1 MFFDVGDRVRV
12 ISGDLF
18 GKQGNVTKIDGD
30 RVQVRGDNG
39 GKRTFTAASLV
50 LVEVVDPPPSGG
62 GAPTLE
68 ESSNGN
74 GSGAPT
80 VVLAQPVVVD
90 PPLGGG
96 GASTSWMVLED
107 RRTFLYD
114 WLLELEESG
123 CLNAWIES
131 ENRGGRSLYRI
142 VYHKSERKEPHR
154 VSGKHVHQL
163 KQQIER
169 GKLARHVR
177 ALLRA
182 IAE

>member
-1 MFFDVGDRVRV
+1 MFEVGDRVRV

-18 GKQGNVTKIDGD
+18 GRAGDVTKIDGD

-50 LVEVVDPPPSGG
+50 LVEVEAVPPFS
-62 GAPTLE
+62 
-68 ESSNGN
+68 
-74 GSGAPT
+74 
-80 VVLAQPVVVD
+80 
-90 PPLGGG
+90 GG
-96 GASTSWMVLED
+96 GASTLTESSNGSGSSATTAVLTQPVEVDPPPNGGGASTLED
-107 RRTFLYD
+107 RRTFLYV
-114 WLLELEESG
+114 WLLELEAAG

-131 ENRGGRSLYRI
+131 ENRGNRCLYRI
-142 VYHKSERKEPHR
+142 VYHKSEKKEPHR

>member
-1 MFFDVGDRVRV
+1 MFDVGDRVSV
-12 ISGDLF
+12 ISGELE
-18 GKQGNVTKIDGD
+18 GKHGTVVKVDGD

-80 VVLAQPVVVD
+80 AVLTQPVGA
-90 PPLGGG
+90 PPPPSGG
-96 GASTSWMVLED
+96 GASTLED
-107 RRTFLYD
+107 RQRFLYD

>member
-1 MFFDVGDRVRV
+1 MFDEGDRVRV

-50 LVEVVDPPPSGG
+50 LVEVVDPPSSGG
-62 GAPTLE
+62 GASTLK

-74 GSGAPT
+74 GSGAPAA
-80 VVLAQPVVVD
+80 VLAQPVGVD
-90 PPLGGG
+90 PPPSGG
-96 GASTSWMVLED
+96 GASTLED
-107 RRTFLYD
+107 RQRFLYD
-114 WLLELEESG
+114 WLLELEKSG

-142 VYHKSERKEPHR
+142 VYHKSEKKEPHR

>member
-1 MFFDVGDRVRV
+1 MFDVGDRVRV

-18 GKQGNVTKIDGD
+18 GRTGDVTKIDGD

-39 GKRTFTAASLV
+39 GKRTFPAASLV
-50 LVEVVDPPPSGG
+50 LVEVVVDPPPSGG
-62 GAPTLE
+62 APPTLA

-74 GSGAPT
+74 GSSAPT
-80 VVLAQPVVVD
+80 AVLTQPVGVD
-90 PPLGGG
+90 PTPGGG
-96 GASTSWMVLED
+96 GASTLED
-107 RRTFLYD
+107 RQRFLYD
-114 WLLELEESG
+114 WLLELEAAG
-123 CLNAWIES
+123 VLNAWIES

-142 VYHKSERKEPHR
+142 VYHKSERKEPRR
-154 VSGKHVHQL
+154 VSGKHVHNL
-163 KQQIER
+163 RQQIER

>member
-1 MFFDVGDRVRV
+1 MFEVGDRVRV

-18 GKQGNVTKIDGD
+18 GRTGDVTKIDGD

-50 LVEVVDPPPSGG
+50 LVEVVDPPSSGG

-74 GSGAPT
+74 DSGAPAA
-80 VVLAQPVVVD
+80 VLTQPVVVD
-90 PPLGGG
+90 PPPSGG
-96 GASTSWMVLED
+96 GASTLED

-114 WLLELEESG
+114 WLLELEAAG

-142 VYHKSERKEPHR
+142 VYHKSEKKEPHR

>member
-1 MFFDVGDRVRV
+1 MFDVGDRVRV

-39 GKRTFTAASLV
+39 GKRTFTAAFLA
-50 LVEVVDPPPSGG
+50 LVETMEASPPPSGG
-62 GAPTLE
+62 APPTLE
-68 ESSNGN
+68 ESSNDN
-74 GSGAPT
+74 GSSAST
-80 VVLAQPVVVD
+80 IVLAQPVVVD
-90 PPLGGG
+90 PPLSGG
-96 GASTSWMVLED
+96 TTTTLED

-114 WLLELEESG
+114 WLLELEAAG

-142 VYHKSERKEPHR
+142 VYHKSERKDPHR
-154 VSGKHVHQL
+154 ISGKHVHQL

-169 GKLARHVR
+169 GKLARNIR

>member
-1 MFFDVGDRVRV
+1 MFDVGDRVRV

-39 GKRTFTAASLV
+39 GKRTFTAASLA
-50 LVEVVDPPPSGG
+50 LVEVVDPLPSGG

-80 VVLAQPVVVD
+80 AVLMQSVGVE
-90 PPLGGG
+90 PPPGGG
-96 GASTSWMVLED
+96 DASTLES
-107 RRTFLYD
+107 RRIFLYD
-114 WLLELEESG
+114 WLLELEAAG
-123 CLNAWIES
+123 VLNAWIES
-131 ENRGGRSLYRI
+131 ENRGNRCLYRI

-154 VSGKHVHQL
+154 VSGKHVHNL
-163 KQQIER
+163 RQQIER
-169 GKLARHVR
+169 GKLARHIR